1 MKLTEIYHLADELAN
16 WASDEAHEAYERALM
31 GEDYTPTGLEEARK
45 KARVILRLLG
55 DE

>member
-16 WASDEAHEAYERALM
+16 WASDEVHEQYERTLV
-31 GEDYTPTGLEEARK
+31 GEDYTPIGIEEARK